1 MTRDNQIQ
9 DELAHKLSQPDDEV
23 ADLVQ
28 SEMGWENRLEANIRA
43 ASMGLM
49 TQRVYS
55 LQEVYNLMSTT
66 EAFVVDFSKLESW
79 TSEVIGDEELGAAIG
94 DVKDSDNSREK
105 VTELIRLRLNQVAE
119 LEN

>member
-1 MTRDNQIQ
+1 MTRDDEIQ
-9 DELAHKLSQPDDEV
+9 DELADKLSQPDKEV
-23 ADLVQ
+23 VHTVQ
-28 SEMGWENRLEANIRA
+28 SVMDWENRLDANIRA

-55 LQEVYNLMSTT
+55 LQEVYNLLSTA

-79 TSEVIGDEELGAAIG
+79 TREVLGDEELSAAIG

-105 VTELIRLRLNQVAE
+105 VTELLRIRLNQVGE
-119 LEN
+119 LDD